1 MAVLAAVPFF
11 NSKFV
16 NFVPMNEPFWP
27 VVQDNSVPKYKQIV
41 NAVIEGVK
49 SGKYAVS
56 LKLPSLNEMTE
67 LSGASKETVYKA
79 YDYLIKAGAIESH
92 HGKGY
97 YISDTLLNKEK
108 TVLALLSE
116 ANPNMITVL
125 KSFWETLGSYAK
137 VTTVF
142 HNQNPE
148 LLKKYLDS
156 EYGKYDYYVIFPH
169 FSSEQVTNAQIA
181 NILRR
186 VPSDRTIVMDRY
198 LPEADPSCGMVYQ
211 YTYSDI
217 LECME
222 KILPDFS
229 NYSSLKSVPIYT
241 SLYRVEIEDA
251 LKTICRRHHIP
262 FENPGAV
269 PDDICKGD
277 VLFLYGCTL
286 GSALVKLEEQVKKSG
301 LEIGK
306 DIGIICYDDFQINEI
321 LLGGLTTLST
331 DYSEMGREAA
341 KMIRWGEMKKV
352 HCTCN
357 LIRRNSF

>member
-1 MAVLAAVPFF
+1 M
-11 NSKFV
+11 S
-16 NFVPMNEPFWP
+16 EPFWP
-27 VVQDNSVPKYKQIV
+27 VVQENSVPKYKQIV
-41 NAVIEGVK
+41 NAVIEGIK

-97 YISDTLLNKEK
+97 FISDKLFNKEK

-116 ANPNMITVL
+116 ASPNMMTIL

-148 LLKKYLDS
+148 ILKKYLDS

-169 FSSEQVTNAQIA
+169 FSADHVSNVQIA
-181 NILRR
+181 NVLRHA
-186 VPSDRTIVMDRY
+186 PLDKTIVMDRF
-198 LPEADPSCGMVYQ
+198 LPNVDPSCGMVYQ
-211 YTYSDI
+211 YIYSDI
-217 LECME
+217 IDCME

-229 NYSSLKSVPIYT
+229 NYSSLKSVPVYT
-241 SLYRVEIEDA
+241 ALYRREIEDA
-251 LKTICRRHHIP
+251 LRTASRRHHIP
-262 FENPGAV
+262 FEALDGV
-269 PDDICKGD
+269 PEAICKGD

-286 GSALVKLEEQVKKSG
+286 GSALVRLEEQVKKSG

-321 LLGGLTTLST
+321 LLGGLTTLSA